1 MSKKNKKNSKTNQ
14 QIKKYFDGDPFD
26 VGVRRVQSETLS
38 ALFHYLGIYE
48 IQHSR
53 ELLIKT
59 IRMVW
64 SEADNVYRKL
74 IVEFFANEGVVYP
87 SDKTK
92 DPSVMSLD
100 KLDEI
105 LQEFDITTEESAII
119 YSEFGDKR
127 AKKITPSKI
136 ESKIKHIRFE
146 AKKIALEKELEGFF
160 DIDDSFEFNAN
171 IHYAL
176 YGQSFYKIHTL
187 NSPVYSYEY
196 LSEEEFNEIV
206 TKIKNDKEI
215 AQKKYQD
222 SVNKFIKEIPNPHA
236 ILSEKEIVSSLRSSP
251 PKSLSSYP
259 LIKKEILNSIIS
271 KHLPLV
277 SLEIHNEELLVQIE
291 ELIQLPNSENRFKYR
306 LDLHIEINSLL
317 KDIWSAKK
325 FDFNEVINEAKLEHE
340 SQFLKELS
348 AIVDECKAYAI
359 QLNISEEIL
368 YKKVYTHLLDMLP
381 ISLVIN
387 PKIARKTV
395 KKFIY
400 SMQEEVL
407 KFQRQTLLAQTI
419 RDFKNLFPLARQ
431 MRRKLTLHIGPTNSG
446 KTYEAIQKLQTADTG
461 YYLAPLRLLALE
473 GYESLRDNGIETSLI
488 TGEEQILDE
497 DATHISSTIEMLN
510 FDVDVDV
517 CVIDEVQ
524 MIDDLDRGWAWAN
537 AIIGAPANEII
548 MTGSPNS
555 KDAIVALAEYL
566 GEELEIVEFERK
578 NPLILLNTPTSV
590 QNVKKGS
597 AIIAFSRKDV
607 LKLKQNFSKNFSV
620 SVVYGNLSP
629 EVRREEAR
637 RFREGETEIL
647 IATDA
652 IAMGLN
658 LPIETILF
666 SKAEKFDGISQR
678 NLIPSEIHQIS
689 GRAGRFGLNERGYVG
704 ALNADVLKII
714 QKNFYKED
722 KEIVVPFNVMAN
734 LGHIKLVSCI
744 LEEHSLF
751 EVLKFFVKNMVFNGP
766 FVASNLEDMLEV
778 AKIVDEYDLDITT
791 KYHLACA
798 PLTLKSP
805 HIVSAFNSY
814 ALSLE
819 KKEVIP
825 YIAKPLVGKHA
836 ITTQDLLVAEDM
848 VKEISLYLWLSY
860 RFKDFFLD
868 EKKARMQRVILNKYI
883 EHSLHQPSFTQVCR
897 LCNTPLPHNSKH
909 NICNRCFRK
918 NYTGRGHSS
927 HKGRR

>member
-1 MSKKNKKNSKTNQ
+1 MSKKNKKKSKTNQ

-26 VGVRRVQSETLS
+26 VGVQRVKSETLS
-38 ALFHYLGIYE
+38 ELFHYLGIYE
-48 IQHSR
+48 IEHSR

-87 SDKTK
+87 SDKTQK
-92 DPSVMSLD
+92 PSVTSLD

-119 YSEFGDKR
+119 YAEFGDKR
-127 AKKITPSKI
+127 AKKITHSKI

-146 AKKIALEKELEGFF
+146 VKKTALEKQLDGSF

-171 IHYAL
+171 IHYVL
-176 YGQSFYKIHTL
+176 YEQSFYKIHTL
-187 NSPVYSYEY
+187 NTPVYSYEY
-196 LSEEEFNEIV
+196 LSENEFETIV
-206 TKIKNDKEI
+206 TKIEDDKEI
-215 AQKKYQD
+215 TQKKYQA
-222 SVNKFIKEIPNPHA
+222 SVNKFIKEIPSPHP
-236 ILSEKEIVSSLRSSP
+236 ILSEKEIISSLRSSP
-251 PKSLSSYP
+251 PKFLSQYP
-259 LIKKEILNSIIS
+259 LIKEDILTSIIS

-277 SLEIHNEELLVQIE
+277 SLELHDEELLVCIDQTIK
-291 ELIQLPNSENRFKYR
+291 LPNSHKDFKYK
-306 LDLHIEINSLL
+306 LDLHIELNSLL
-317 KDIWSAKK
+317 KDIWNGEKL
-325 FDFNEVINEAKLEHE
+325 DFSEVVNGAKLEHE
-340 SQFLKELS
+340 NQFLKGLLD
-348 AIVDECKAYAI
+348 IVDECKTYST
-359 QLNISEEIL
+359 QLNLSEEIL
-368 YKKVYTHLLDMLP
+368 YKKVYTYLLDMLP

-387 PKIARKTV
+387 SKIAKKTV
-395 KKFIY
+395 RKFIY

-407 KFQRQTLLAQTI
+407 KFQRQALLAQTI
-419 RDFKNLFPLARQ
+419 RDFKNLFPLARG

-473 GYESLRDNGIETSLI
+473 GYEGLKDNGIDASLI

-555 KDAIVALAEYL
+555 KDAIIALAEYL
-566 GEELEIVEFERK
+566 GEELEIIEFERK
-578 NPLILLNTPTSV
+578 NPLILLDTPTSV

-637 RFREGETEIL
+637 RFRDGETEIL

-689 GRAGRFGLNERGYVG
+689 GRAGRFGLNEKGFVG
-704 ALNADVLKII
+704 ALNIDVLKII

-734 LGHIKLVSCI
+734 LGHIKLVSTI
-744 LEEHSLF
+744 LEEHSLY

-778 AKIVDEYDLDITT
+778 AKIVDQYNLDIAT

-805 HIVSAFNSY
+805 HIISAFNSY

-819 KKEVIP
+819 QKEVIP
-825 YIAKPLVGKHA
+825 YVATPLVGKHA
-836 ITTQDLLVAEDM
+836 ITTQDLLRAEDM

-860 RFKDFFLD
+860 RFKDYFLD
-868 EKKARMQRVILNKYI
+868 EKKARLQRGVVNKYI
-883 EHSLHQPSFTQVCR
+883 EHSLHQPSFVQTCR
-897 LCNTPLPHNSKH
+897 LCSTPLPHNSKH

-918 NYTGRGHSS
+918 NYTSRGDS
-927 HKGRR
+927 HRGRR

>member
-26 VGVRRVQSETLS
+26 VGIQRVTSETLS
-38 ALFHYLGIYE
+38 ELFHYLGIYE
-48 IQHSR
+48 IEHSR
-53 ELLIKT
+53 DLLIKT
-59 IRMVW
+59 IRMIW
-64 SEADNVYRKL
+64 SEADNVYRKQ

-87 SDKTK
+87 SDKAK
-92 DPSVMSLD
+92 EPSITSLD

-105 LQEFDITTEESAII
+105 LQEFDITTQESAII
-119 YSEFGDKR
+119 YAEFGDKR
-127 AKKITPSKI
+127 AKKITPTKI

-146 AKKIALEKELEGFF
+146 VKKTALEKQLEGFF

-171 IHYAL
+171 IHYIL
-176 YGQSFYKIHTL
+176 YEQSFYKIHTL
-187 NSPVYSYEY
+187 NTPVYSYEY
-196 LSEEEFNEIV
+196 LDENEFDDIV
-206 TKIKNDKEI
+206 SKIEADKKNT
-215 AQKKYQD
+215 QKKYQENI
-222 SVNKFIKEIPNPHA
+222 NKFIQNIPNPHS
-236 ILSEKEIVSSLRSSP
+236 LLNEKEIVSSLRASP
-251 PKSLSSYP
+251 PKSHSKYP
-259 LIKKEILNSIIS
+259 LIKEEILSSIIS
-271 KHLPLV
+271 KYLPLV
-277 SLEIHNEELLVQIE
+277 SLELHSEELLVQVEQTIK
-291 ELIQLPNSENRFKYR
+291 LPNSEDNFKYK
-306 LDLHIEINSLL
+306 LDLHIELSSLL
-317 KDIWSAKK
+317 KDIWNDEEL
-325 FDFNEVINEAKLEHE
+325 DFSLVINEAKQEHE
-340 SQFLKELS
+340 KQFLKELS
-348 AIVDECKAYAI
+348 NIVDECKTYAI
-359 QLNISEEIL
+359 QLNLSQEVL
-368 YKKVYTHLLDMLP
+368 YQKIYKLLLDMVPSTLI
-381 ISLVIN
+381 IS
-387 PKIARKTV
+387 PKITRKTV
-395 KKFIY
+395 RKFIY
-400 SMQEEVL
+400 SIQEEVL
-407 KFQRQTLLAQTI
+407 KFQRQALLAQTI
-419 RDFKNLFPLARQ
+419 RDFKNLFPLARE

-473 GYESLRDNGIETSLI
+473 GYEGLRENKIDASLI

-497 DATHISSTIEMLN
+497 EATHISSTIEMLN

-524 MIDDLDRGWAWAN
+524 MIDDIDRGWAWAN
-537 AIIGAPANEII
+537 AIIGAPAKELI

-555 KDAIVALAEYL
+555 KDAIIALAEYL
-566 GEELEIVEFERK
+566 GEELEIIEFERK
-578 NPLILLNTPTSV
+578 NPLILLDTPTSV

-637 RFREGETEIL
+637 RFRSGETEIL

-689 GRAGRFGLNERGYVG
+689 GRAGRFGLNEEGFVG

-722 KEIVVPFNVMAN
+722 KEIVIPFNVMAN
-734 LGHIKLVSCI
+734 LGHIKLVSSI
-744 LEEHSLF
+744 LQEHSLY
-751 EVLKFFVKNMVFNGP
+751 EVLRFFVKNMVFNGP

-791 KYHLACA
+791 KYHLSCA

-805 HIVSAFNSY
+805 HIISAFNSY

-819 KKEVIP
+819 QKEIIP
-825 YIAKPLVGKHA
+825 YVVTPLAGKHA
-836 ITTQDLLVAEDM
+836 ITTQDLLKAEDM

-860 RFKDFFLD
+860 RFKDYFLD
-868 EKKARMQRVILNKYI
+868 KDKATKQRNIINKYI
-883 EHSLHQPSFTQVCR
+883 ENSLHQPSFVQTCR
-897 LCNTPLPHNSKH
+897 LCSTPLPHNSKH

-918 NYTGRGHSS
+918 NYTGHGHS
-927 HKGRR
+927 HRGRR